1 MKQIF
6 KLLGVALFFATTFS
20 ACKKD
25 ENKIFY
31 EGGKNPVL
39 TVSSTAPLVLNINN
53 KNLPAISFSWTNPDY
68 KFTTGLSSQDV
79 FYTLQ
84 VDTANVNFRSSKL
97 QEVVISKDLSKMF
110 TVGELNTL
118 LASLGLVEFV
128 TKTIDIRLKSNLVGG
143 SAILYSNVIKLT
155 VTPYLDVVYPVPTAL
170 FITGGATPLS
180 WQCGCASD
188 GTGSTQKFTKIGST
202 TFELN
207 ITLTGGQSYL
217 FLPEYGSWS
226 AKYGFDGNGNDN
238 NVNGDLFR
246 PGGNDIKAP
255 AATKSYK
262 ITVEFKTGKFTVQ

>member
-6 KLLGVALFFATTFS
+6 KLLGVSLLFATTFS
-20 ACKKD
+20 ACEKD

-68 KFTTGLSSQDV
+68 KLTTGLSSQDV

-84 VDTANVNFRSSKL
+84 VDTANANFRSSKL

-180 WQCGCASD
+180 WQCGCGSD
-188 GTGSTQKFTKIGST
+188 GTGITQRFTKISST

-217 FLPEYGSWS
+217 FLPVYGSWS